1 MRTAVPVVPNHPPQ
15 ATACG
20 RLILSGNISF
30 PYTDDAA
37 GLDGWVMTGIYGD
50 AFAGRTLR
58 DDPDSIHMVTPA
70 NGWECTMIC
79 EGSFYET
86 DDRVLHMLLRSCTDR
101 LWVSESRDGGEHW
114 SNPQPTDF
122 SNDSSKFHCGQLP
135 DGRYYT
141 VSSPCTDRPGARCP
155 LVLSLYGKVD
165 MGMNYGSILAW
176 LLLAC
181 ACMAV
186 GVFFSSVTENQI
198 VAALLSF
205 AVLLLAYLM
214 QGIASLVGSSAGAAF
229 AVFAA
234 VSALV
239 GLLVWYMTRSRFLAL
254 AVGLA
259 GLAALGVLYVFNSAA
274 VTAALASVLGAL
286 ALFAPFTGFVS
297 GIFSLSAPVY
307 YLSVIVLFL
316 FLTVRILD
324 KKRWA

>member
-1 MRTAVPVVPNHPPQ
+1 MSAIYRRELHSYFTSP
-15 ATACG
+15 
-20 RLILSGNISF
+20 I
-30 PYTDDAA
+30 
-37 GLDGWVMTGIYGD
+37 GWLLVAFLLVM
-50 AFAGRTLR
+50 
-58 DDPDSIHMVTPA
+58 
-70 NGWECTMIC
+70 N
-79 EGSFYET
+79 SFYFTAYNLNGGYSNYGLVLYNTLIVLLLFCPLLTMRSFSEERRQKT
-86 DDRVLHMLLRSCTDR
+86 DQLLLCAPVRTVEIVLAKFFSAATVLCVPAAVFCT
-101 LWVSESRDGGEHW
+101 
-114 SNPQPTDF
+114 
-122 SNDSSKFHCGQLP
+122 
-135 DGRYYT
+135 
-141 VSSPCTDRPGARCP
+141 CP

-316 FLTVRILD
+316 FLTVQSLER
-324 KKRWA
+324 RRYN